1 MICLESELENHNA
14 EVDSSEEVVELIKK
28 LGGNLTSTTC
38 YENYGSKPNTP
49 SFYPDQ
55 SSNVANHFCFTS
67 SNQNKTYDCGSSPN
81 GAGYQNELK
90 ARICYCIKG
99 MVIFNAFHNIK

>member
-55 SSNVANHFCFTS
+55 SSIFVLLHPI
-67 SNQNKTYDCGSSPN
+67 KTKPTTVVLHQMG
-81 GAGYQNELK
+81 L
-90 ARICYCIKG
+90 
-99 MVIFNAFHNIK
+99 VIRMN

>member
-38 YENYGSKPNTP
+38 YENYGSDADTPNFGQRQF
-49 SFYPDQ
+49 SV
-55 SSNVANHFCFTS
+55 NANFCLTS
-67 SNQNKTYDCGSSPN
+67 SNQNKTYDCGASSEVN
-81 GAGYQNELK
+81 S
-90 ARICYCIKG
+90 RICYCIKG
-99 MVIFNAFHNIK
+99 MGIF

>member
-38 YENYGSKPNTP
+38 YEGYGSNVNTP
-49 SFYPDQ
+49 CFYP
-55 SSNVANHFCFTS
+55 NNCYTS
-67 SNQNKTYDCGSSPN
+67 SNQNKTYDCGASSEVN
-81 GAGYQNELK
+81 S
-90 ARICYCIKG
+90 RICYCIKG
-99 MVIFNAFHNIK
+99 MGIF

>member
-38 YENYGSKPNTP
+38 YENYGSKANTP
-49 SFYPDQ
+49 SFYPNQ
-55 SSNVANHFCFTS
+55 SSIVANHFCFTS
-67 SNQNKTYDCGSSPN
+67 SNQNKTYDCGVSPN
-81 GAGYQNELK
+81 DELK

-99 MVIFNAFHNIK
+99 MVIVNAFQNIK